1 MKLLNLSAQQ
11 LLKKLKNKQLTSVEL
26 CKAYIN
32 QKKNMIRIFKLGNI
46 LMKKNYLVMQKNLTI
61 REKN

>member
-11 LLKKLKNKQLTSVEL
+11 ILKKLKNKQLTSFEL

-32 QKKNMIRIFKLGNI
+32 QKKKYDNNI
-46 LMKKNYLVMQKNLTI
+46 QAWEYFN
-61 REKN
+61 EKNS

>member
-11 LLKKLKNKQLTSVEL
+11 LLKKLKNKQLTSVDL

-46 LMKKNYLVMQKNLTI
+46 LMKKNS
-61 REKN
+61 

>member
-11 LLKKLKNKQLTSVEL
+11 LLKLLKNKQLTSVEL
-26 CKAYIN
+26 CKAYIK

-46 LMKKNYLVMQKNLTI
+46 LMKKNYLVTQKNLTI

>member
-11 LLKKLKNKQLTSVEL
+11 ILKKLKNKQLTSVEL

-32 QKKNMIRIFKLGNI
+32 QKKKNMIRIFKLGNI
-46 LMKKNYLVMQKNLTI
+46 LMKKNS
-61 REKN
+61 

>member
-32 QKKNMIRIFKLGNI
+32 QKKKYDKNI
-46 LMKKNYLVMQKNLTI
+46 QAWEFFN
-61 REKN
+61 

>member
-32 QKKNMIRIFKLGNI
+32 QKKKKK
-46 LMKKNYLVMQKNLTI
+46 KKNKI
-61 REKN
+61 KIKKK

>member
-1 MKLLNLSAQQ
+1 MKILNLSAQQ

-32 QKKNMIRIFKLGNI
+32 QKKKTIIKLKRGKN
-46 LMKKNYLVMQKNLTI
+46 LMKKNI
-61 REKN
+61 

>member
-26 CKAYIN
+26 CKAYIK
-32 QKKNMIRIFKLGNI
+32 KKNMIRIFKLGNI
-46 LMKKNYLVMQKNLTI
+46 LMKKNY
-61 REKN
+61 